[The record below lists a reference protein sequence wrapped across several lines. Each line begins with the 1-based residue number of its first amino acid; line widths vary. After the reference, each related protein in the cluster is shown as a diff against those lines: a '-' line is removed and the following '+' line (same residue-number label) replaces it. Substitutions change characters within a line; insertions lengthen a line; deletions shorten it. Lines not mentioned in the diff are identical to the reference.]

1 MYYNSRIIY
10 IMGDTPIEQKI
21 DGLSSVLPRIDADDL
36 EIGRWYYVEFAVEPN
51 TRPAISGKLVGKYL
65 GKSGVIPQKGNREK
79 IELFPDQ
86 SVPLDA
92 NLQNFLKFELY
103 PVENAR
109 IPSGLLEIDGD
120 TGLEK
125 PDIIDFSYS
134 YTVPSIVNF
143 YPKESI
149 EDIRK
154 RGLDKQGFFHSL
166 RKLVGNETSVNLTR
180 EMLAIVCSTFR
191 QMPLPTARRAQS
203 PRKADYIA
211 AGIAATGEIRGRQRA
226 FDASGEIA
234 PNGSNVRLGIY
245 CCIIYI

>member
-1 MYYNSRIIY
+1 
-10 IMGDTPIEQKI
+10 MGDTPIEQKI

-180 EMLAIVCSTFR
+180 EMFGDRMFDVPKDAASNRSTSAVAKKGGLYR
-191 QMPLPTARRAQS
+191 RGHSGNRRNKGTAKGVRRVRRNS
-203 PRKADYIA
+203 TKRK
-211 AGIAATGEIRGRQRA
+211 
-226 FDASGEIA
+226 
-234 PNGSNVRLGIY
+234 
-245 CCIIYI
+245 